1 MDIRI
6 GNGIDFHKLK
16 AGENLVLGGI
26 EINSPIGTVAYSD
39 GDVLIHALVDSIL
52 GALSLGDL
60 GTYFPTG
67 DKRWKN
73 ADSMLFLT
81 FANNKIKELGY
92 KLLNADIT
100 IVLQSPSLKSYN
112 KKIRIKLS
120 SLCNIELNQVSLK
133 ATTTD
138 NLGFLG
144 RREGIAAFITTL
156 LIQDENS
163 N

>member
-81 FANNKIKELGY
+81 FANNKINELGY
-92 KLLNADIT
+92 RLLNADIT
-100 IVLQSPSLKSYN
+100 MILQSPSICEYRN
-112 KKIRIKLS
+112 KIINNIATKLNVNS
-120 SLCNIELNQVSLK
+120 NQISFK

-138 NLGFLG
+138 HLGFIG
-144 RREGIAAFITTL
+144 KKEGIASFVSTL
-156 LIQDENS
+156 LIRNEN
-163 N
+163 